1 MRTFGPDFEIRI
13 LGKARWAR
21 VLWNQRKGLQG
32 KSTHFANFLHG
43 VKLNISEMAGQ
54 VQPAG
59 EMAGQVQPS
68 GARWVMGRA
77 VGVPITFILLS
88 RIPLNG
94 RFSSDMPITLAIIED
109 LDEVRD
115 GLRNFLALSTEFL
128 VLESFKTAEEALA
141 AFPRCQPDIFIVDIN
156 LPGMNG
162 IEFVRRA
169 GGGEGRSQVGEGRS
183 QFMMFTVYENDEKVF
198 EALKAG
204 ASGYLLKNTG
214 LVHIIE
220 ALKELYQGGSPMSSA
235 IARKLVKAFQD
246 HGGKGKDPVVGD
258 TGPACWDS
266 ALSPREN
273 EILQL
278 LGRGL
283 LYKEISD
290 QLHISTSTVRQ
301 HIHRIYEKLHVQN
314 RTEAINKT
322 IKK

>member
-1 MRTFGPDFEIRI
+1 
-13 LGKARWAR
+13 
-21 VLWNQRKGLQG
+21 
-32 KSTHFANFLHG
+32 
-43 VKLNISEMAGQ
+43 
-54 VQPAG
+54 
-59 EMAGQVQPS
+59 
-68 GARWVMGRA
+68 
-77 VGVPITFILLS
+77 
-88 RIPLNG
+88 
-94 RFSSDMPITLAIIED
+94 MPITLAIIED

-141 AFPRCQPDIFIVDIN
+141 ALPRCQPDIFIVDIN

-235 IARKLVKAFQD
+235 IARKLVNA
-246 HGGKGKDPVVGD
+246 VRE

-266 ALSPREN
+266 ALSLREN

-278 LGRGL
+278 LARGL

-322 IKK
+322 FKK